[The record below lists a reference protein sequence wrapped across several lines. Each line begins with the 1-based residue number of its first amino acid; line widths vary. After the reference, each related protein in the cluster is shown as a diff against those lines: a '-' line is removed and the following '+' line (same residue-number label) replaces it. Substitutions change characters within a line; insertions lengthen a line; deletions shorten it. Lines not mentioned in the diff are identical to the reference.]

1 MTNQS
6 YSHNPLLSDENLPWD
21 QPASSAN
28 ESQNPYP
35 GQTNHSI
42 SVYQTMINT
51 PLPKYCSW
59 VQHQGLPLLRIQ
71 NTEPL
76 PACIGVLL
84 FSMMGIC
91 ATCIAIVFIDKPN
104 WFFISLIFILFISF
118 ICASMYYI
126 ISCSTSTWIYFEG
139 SCIKIARGHI
149 QPRYWNNLN
158 PFMTIVSSLELQTI
172 QTNDLFDT
180 SSPNHLN
187 LCTLSLLELPMPYHV
202 LREKLIQSH
211 NMSSGKNE
219 PYFPY
224 ELQNCR
230 LDYRHMHPAKR
241 MRLQEKE
248 RELSQNI
255 ENMKTQSQLV
265 IRVKNRQDYEN
276 IANLL
281 NYFIKLYIGAVPAQQ

>member
-6 YSHNPLLSDENLPWD
+6 YSPNSLLSDENLPWD

-91 ATCIAIVFIDKPN
+91 ATCIAIVFIDKPS

-126 ISCSTSTWIYFEG
+126 ISCSTSTWIYFED
-139 SCIKIARGHI
+139 SCIKIARGHMPP
-149 QPRYWNNLN
+149 QHWNTLN
-158 PFMTIVSSLELQTI
+158 PLTTIVSSLELQTI
-172 QTNDLFDT
+172 QTNDLLDT

-187 LCTLSLLELPMPYHV
+187 LYTLSLLELPMPYHV
-202 LREKLIQSH
+202 LRENMIQSY
-211 NMSSGKNE
+211 NRSSGNNE

-224 ELQNCR
+224 ELQNGN

-241 MRLQEKE
+241 MMLQNKE
-248 RELSQNI
+248 REISQNI
-255 ENMKTQSQLV
+255 ENMKTQSKLV
-265 IRVKNRQDYEN
+265 IRVQNTLDYKN

-281 NYFIKLYIGAVPAQQ
+281 NYFIKLYMGAVPAQQ